1 MTEFKYWLKI
11 CFQYSIHSFFLVI
24 HYKGIIVGKL
34 DDLDGVTPPQTEDTT
49 RYTLLCKP
57 QEFRQSAHPRVRLLR

>member
-1 MTEFKYWLKI
+1 MFPVLD
-11 CFQYSIHSFFLVI
+11 SFILVI
-24 HYKGIIVGKL
+24 HLKGIVVGKL

-57 QEFRQSAHPRVRLLR
+57 QEFRQSAHPRVWLLRWMNVALV